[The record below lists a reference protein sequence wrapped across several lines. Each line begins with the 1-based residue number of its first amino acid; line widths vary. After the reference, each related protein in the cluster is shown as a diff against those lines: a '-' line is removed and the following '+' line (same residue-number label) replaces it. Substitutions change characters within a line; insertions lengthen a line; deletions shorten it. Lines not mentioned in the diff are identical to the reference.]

1 MSEVG
6 GEDIFKIISSKNK
19 MPSSFAKQLL
29 SEKVSAAEMP
39 INTYKKR
46 VIGIFVEYFY
56 NE

>member
-1 MSEVG
+1 
-6 GEDIFKIISSKNK
+6 

-29 SEKVSAAEMP
+29 SEKVSADEMP

-56 NE
+56 NLNGQISAF